1 MITKRGDYAL
11 SYLDCGCGRRSEQRM
26 QTESRTLLECVSSLG
41 ELVEKKHATCIADR
55 VAELETA
62 SAAAAHRE
70 SLGCLGTMMAAATA
84 RATSERR
91 EAELLAAQELVKKT
105 KVAAATAEKHAR
117 AARRAEVE
125 AAAPFLALR
134 KAAESEAATLAA
146 AAATA
151 RSALAELQ
159 GDAKRA
165 RVEEADD
172 DPPPLT
178 DELPCQWGLG
188 TFRTQEQWTAKRRA
202 KPITEG
208 AKQVTLQRGL
218 ATRAT
223 WSTRGAGSSAL
234 CRRRQRAQAF

>member
-1 MITKRGDYAL
+1 MNIYGLYHGWNLPNAADATEKLKTQSAAGFRSVWMAASDEAASDEVQLALAALTERIPIITCSVITKRGDYAL

-41 ELVEKKHATCIADR
+41 ELVEKKHATCIANR

-70 SLGCLGTMMAAATA
+70 NLGALGTMMAAATA

-105 KVAAATAEKHAR
+105 KVAAATAEKHAK

-125 AAAPFLALR
+125 AAAPFLAPR

-159 GDAKRA
+159 SDAKRA

-172 DPPPLT
+172 EPPPV
-178 DELPCQWGLG
+178 DE
-188 TFRTQEQWTAKRRA
+188 
-202 KPITEG
+202 
-208 AKQVTLQRGL
+208 
-218 ATRAT
+218 
-223 WSTRGAGSSAL
+223 
-234 CRRRQRAQAF
+234 